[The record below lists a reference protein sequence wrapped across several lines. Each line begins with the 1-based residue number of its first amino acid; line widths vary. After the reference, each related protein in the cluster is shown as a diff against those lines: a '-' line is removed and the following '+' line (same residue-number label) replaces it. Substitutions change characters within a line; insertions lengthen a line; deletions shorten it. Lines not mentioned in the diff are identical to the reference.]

1 MSRNALGIGF
11 VVVALALPVLSFGAA
26 PAAAPAAGGLTLPDY
41 TVSPGD
47 TLDISV
53 WKEPDLTK
61 TVPIRPDGKFS
72 FPLAGELVAQGHTV
86 GQIQSELISRMQKYI
101 PEPVVTVALSGMDGS
116 RIYVI
121 GQVAKAGSFA
131 MNPRLTVLQALA
143 VAGGMTPFASTN
155 DIIVLR
161 GKGGSQHSIPFHY
174 GEVAKGRNLSQDIP
188 LESGDV
194 VIVP

>member
-72 FPLAGELVAQGHTV
+72 FPLAGELVAQGRTV

-131 MNPRLTVLQALA
+131 TLSWSFIRASNRASGL
-143 VAGGMTPFASTN
+143 GGQPATYTSTGKIRSTPCKTA
-155 DIIVLR
+155 
-161 GKGGSQHSIPFHY
+161 
-174 GEVAKGRNLSQDIP
+174 
-188 LESGDV
+188 
-194 VIVP
+194 